1 MPSEAVAA
9 PDRPWPVELTF
20 QAEAQ
25 SLKARFDDGVS
36 FIIPYELLR
45 VESPSAEVQGHSA
58 AGKKWI
64 TGKQNIAIVRAEPV
78 GRYAL
83 RLVFDDDHDSG
94 IYTWDWLYRL
104 GRDQDRLMEAYR
116 RAITV

>member
-1 MPSEAVAA
+1 MPDEAVAA
-9 PDRPWPVELTF
+9 LDRPWPVELTF

-45 VESPSAEVQGHSA
+45 IESPSAEVQGHSA
-58 AGKKWI
+58 AGKKWVA
-64 TGKQNIAIVRAEPV
+64 GKQDVGIERAEPV

-83 RLVFDDDHDSG
+83 RLVFDDGHDSG

-104 GRDQDRLMEAYR
+104 GRDQDRLMEVYR
-116 RAITV
+116 GAIAV